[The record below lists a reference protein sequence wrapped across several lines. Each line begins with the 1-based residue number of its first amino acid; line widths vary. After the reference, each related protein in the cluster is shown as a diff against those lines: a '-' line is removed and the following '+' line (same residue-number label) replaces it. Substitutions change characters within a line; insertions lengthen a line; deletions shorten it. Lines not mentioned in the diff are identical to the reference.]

1 MDLENA
7 SLGTSVTKVTAVD
20 ADDPTVSGHAT
31 VTYEVTTGG
40 EYFTIDDSGKSNT
53 QMALHFIHTL
63 PFEEN
68 TVLRLFLFWKKGIII
83 QNINLSMI

>member
-1 MDLENA
+1 MHLEHP

-40 EYFTIDDSGKSNT
+40 EYFTIDDSGKSDT
-53 QMALHFIHTL
+53 QMSLHCVHTL

-68 TVLRLFLFWKKGIII
+68 TFLRLFHSGKEE
-83 QNINLSMI
+83 

>member
-1 MDLENA
+1 MHLENPF
-7 SLGTSVTKVTAVD
+7 LGTSVTKVTAVD

-40 EYFTIDDSGKSNT
+40 EYFTIDDSGKSDT
-53 QMALHFIHTL
+53 QMSQCFVHIL

-68 TVLRLFLFWKKGIII
+68 RVLSLFHSGKEE
-83 QNINLSMI
+83 